1 MAIKLI
7 RRDLTSRELR
17 RHFERE
23 RQALANLEHPY
34 ITRLLDGGTTDD
46 DRPYLVMEFVQG
58 SPIDVYC
65 DSHRLTVVER
75 IKLFRKVCSAVEHAH
90 RNLVI
95 HRDPKPANILVTEE
109 GDPRVLDFGLAKLL
123 DVSQGEAHRDHPAD
137 S

>member
-23 RQALANLEHPY
+23 RQALANLEHPH

-95 HRDPKPANILVTEE
+95 HRDLKPANILVTEE